1 MLPKY
6 RVGLLTFHSEASA
19 DRYADKSGFE
29 VQRTCYGYLL
39 DIAAPALLVFT
50 LMYVFA
56 VAFLTL
62 SQV

>member
-29 VQRTCYGYLL
+29 MHRTCYGYLI
-39 DIAAPALLVFT
+39 DIAMPAAAIAVLMFAAAVALLT
-50 LMYVFA
+50 
-56 VAFLTL
+56 
-62 SQV
+62 QV